1 LSVARSLPESSIDYD
16 GAWKEALELYLEPFL
31 RLCFPIVHAGIDWN
45 HLPIPLDKEL
55 QEIVRDAQTGRRH
68 VDKLF
73 RVVRRDGVEEWLLIH
88 IEVQSQPDPRLSERM
103 YRYHHRI
110 GDRYDRPVVSL
121 AVLADRT
128 PRFRPGVYEVETWGC
143 RVRFEYPTCK
153 LLDLGDELLEGQDNP
168 AAIVIAAH
176 RAAQRLARDPAS
188 RKMAKWQLTRR
199 LYERGYTKEQI
210 LNLYRLIDWLIQLP
224 EELKIEFRD
233 QVAEYE
239 EQQRMPYITSIE
251 ELGRKGRQ
259 EGWPIIRTPNDAVVD
274 ALEIRFGQVPDA
286 CRQAILA
293 IRDEDRLRTLLQAA
307 IQSGSIDDFV
317 RVL

>member
-1 LSVARSLPESSIDYD
+1 LTVARNSQESSIDYD

-121 AVLADRT
+121 AVLADKA
-128 PRFRPGVYEVETWGC
+128 PRFRPGRYEVETWGC

-153 LLDLGDELLEGQDNP
+153 LLDLSDELLEGEDNP

-188 RKMAKWQLTRR
+188 RKTAKWQLTRR

-251 ELGRKGRQ
+251 ELGRK
-259 EGWPIIRTPNDAVVD
+259 EGWREGVISTRQNDVVD

-286 CRQAILA
+286 CRQAILV
-293 IRDEDRLRTLLQAA
+293 IRDEDRLRTLHHAA
-307 IQSGSIDDFV
+307 IQSGSIDDFA
-317 RVL
+317 RAL

>member
-1 LSVARSLPESSIDYD
+1 VPGNSQEESSIDYD
-16 GAWKEALELYLEPFL
+16 GAWKEALGLYLEPFL
-31 RLCFPIVHAGIDWN
+31 RLCFPIVHAGIDWQ
-45 HLPIPLDKEL
+45 HRPIPLDKEL
-55 QEIVRDAQTGRRH
+55 HEIVRDAQTGRRH

-110 GDRYDRPVVSL
+110 ADRYDRPVVSL
-121 AVLADRT
+121 AVLADQA
-128 PRFRPGVYEVETWGC
+128 PRFRPGLYEVETWGC

-153 LLDLGDELLEGQDNP
+153 LLDLSTELLEGEDNP

-176 RAAQRLARDPAS
+176 RAAQKLARDPAS
-188 RKMAKWQLTRR
+188 RKTAKWQLTRR
-199 LYERGYTKEQI
+199 LYERGFAKQDI

-233 QVAEYE
+233 ELTEYE
-239 EQQRMPYITSIE
+239 EQKRMPYITSIE
-251 ELGRKGRQ
+251 EMGRQ
-259 EGWPIIRTPNDAVVD
+259 KGWREGVITTRQNDVVD
-274 ALEIRFGQVPDA
+274 ALEIRFGLVPDA

-293 IRDEDRLRTLLQAA
+293 IRDEGRLRTLLHAA
-307 IQSGSIDDFV
+307 IQSGSIDDFA
-317 RVL
+317 RAL